1 MKKKMNLLTRSVS
14 LVMASL
20 LVVPSVGLAADSG
33 QASQAFSDLPSTH
46 WASAAL
52 NHWQQLGIVEGYED
66 GTIRPEKLISRAEF
80 ATVMNR
86 IFGYQAEAESAGSD
100 VPAGAWYRAEMAKA
114 VEAGYYTPDASG
126 NVMPD
131 APLSRAEAVVALQ
144 TIFGLAASDGSA
156 STFSDVAQ
164 LDEATKN
171 AIQTFSSLGY
181 VEGFEDGT
189 FRPEAT
195 LTRAQL
201 MTLAE
206 RLVGYL
212 GKDAAETTAGEVN
225 GNVVVNHSDVV
236 LKDTVIDGNLYLTP
250 GIGDGDVKLSH
261 VTVKGKTFI
270 NGGGEHSISV
280 ENSELG
286 EVEVNKK
293 DNHVRLFVTGS
304 SSVGSVTLSSG
315 AKLESSDVSG
325 DGFREVI
332 IHSNIDHADLFGS
345 FGKVSTQQ
353 QNENDAPPLISISG
367 TVDELN
373 LNSTSKVTL
382 SDNTVVKT
390 LNADPKAKD
399 SSVEG
404 NGTIEQMNNQAGGF
418 KVKGAEMP
426 VSTGGPVIMPGAP
439 TSSNNKVAVLDAKI
453 SQGVVIGAAK
463 VETAA
468 SIPAGHHL
476 VVQVSASKP
485 AVPSASSLA
494 PSGDGVTD
502 PYTAGSDIA
511 IADEQT
517 AKYVTIYQV
526 NPSNR
531 VVKYHQFALDA
542 SLINHYWQ
550 LSFSDEFTG
559 SDIDSNKWTYD
570 IGTGSGGWGN
580 NELEYYTDRTENAKV
595 DNGELV
601 ITARK
606 ESYGGMNY
614 TSARMKTMGKHA
626 QKYGKIEVRAKT
638 PAGTGLWPAIWM
650 LPEDNAYGV
659 WASSGEIDIMEN
671 KGRLPHEVYG
681 TIHYGEEYPG
691 NTYTGKAY
699 QFPNNDSVENYHVYG
714 LEWEPG
720 ELRWYVDGQLYQTQN
735 DWYSK
740 SLYQPANNTYPAPFD
755 KPFHLL
761 INLALG
767 GNFDGGLNP
776 ADSLFPN
783 TMKVDYVRMF
793 DMVGQPYRE
802 PTPPAALK
810 EDLPSGAQLPRLDGN
825 LLYNSSLTED
835 EPNVAN
841 LLNNPSD
848 PNTSVPNTDYWSLF
862 QGEGGVGAVSV
873 DDLDGT
879 KYAKISITNGG
890 SQAYSVQLLNTLSI
904 AKGRFYKLSF
914 DAKSTASRPLTV
926 KVTGGASRGFAAY
939 SQANTVTLT
948 DQVKHYEMSFQMKQ
962 DTDIAARTEFNA
974 GLNANAVWIGNARV
988 EEIDHIEVDYDA
1000 AKEPLDGDDNR
1011 VYNGS
1016 FDQGDQTRMNYWHV
1030 ETWGSAEATASVSEQ
1045 DRWLALNVTGAGD
1058 SSPASVQLLQK
1069 GVQLIQGQTYDV
1081 SLDASTVAD
1090 RPIEIELLSK
1100 DGTVSYGT
1108 QSVTLNSR
1116 NFDHFKVSFPAV
1128 PASDDEAQLIIR
1140 LGGAQASNILLDNI
1154 KLIQTS
1160 LYIGPDVKLFPL
1172 TNGGFDG
1179 TILPWQVANAGGF
1192 ATAALSGEEAKIA
1205 VSASGGTDPWSI
1217 MFMQDGL
1224 PLSKRMTYTV
1234 EFSARSTTPRQME
1247 IDLENASYTR
1257 FFDQTV
1263 NLTNEMQRYK
1273 FEFKMTKDDT
1283 TALKFFLGKVAGEA
1297 ITSAHD
1303 VYIDDVVVEVKG
1315 ARQYANL
1322 LQTGTFDDSSS
1333 AGWDSFFNSGE
1344 VTGSLTTDDGKLK
1357 ASLSGTGGQNW
1368 NAQVLYNGLSLTKD
1382 KAYQLTFDIR
1392 STVDRDVNVV
1402 VEHNGD
1408 PYTKYLDHTIGATV
1422 TGSTYSYLFTMPA
1435 DDAGAH
1441 LNFLLGMIG
1450 SPVSVSHDVY
1460 FDNVSLVEV
1469 NPLPLPPAEGHAL
1482 LNGDFDANVDS
1493 WSVYKADGSDA
1504 QISAVDGKM
1513 QVLFPSYDGWE
1524 KWSTQVYQNGLKLEA
1539 GKTYELKFDAT
1550 ADPSKEIRVEVLRAD
1565 GSTHLLDAQ
1574 LLTPDTTNHTNT
1586 YTFEVPVGSDT
1597 EQNAKLAFLL
1607 GGNHL
1612 DGADFPDG
1620 AIITLDSISI
1630 TEVTP

>member
-20 LVVPSVGLAADSG
+20 LVVPSVGFAADGG
-33 QASQAFSDLPSTH
+33 QASQAFSDLPSSH

-86 IFGYQAEAESAGSD
+86 IFGYQAEAASAGND
-100 VPAGAWYRAEMAKA
+100 VAAGAWYRADMAKA
-114 VEAGYYTPDASG
+114 LEAGYYTADAQG

-131 APLSRAEAVVALQ
+131 APLSRAAAVVALQ
-144 TIFGLAASDGSA
+144 AIFGFVGQDGSA

-164 LDEATKN
+164 LDAATQS
-171 AIQTFSSLGY
+171 AIAAFSSLGY
-181 VEGFEDGT
+181 LEGFEDGT

-212 GKDAAETTAGEVN
+212 GQDAAETTAGEVD
-225 GNVVVNHSDVV
+225 GNVVVNHRDVV

-250 GIGDGDVKLSH
+250 GIGDGDVKLNH

-270 NGGGEHSISV
+270 QGGGEHSISV

-304 SSVGSVTLSSG
+304 SSVGKVTLSSG
-315 AKLESSDVSG
+315 AKLESADVSG

-332 IHSNIDHADLFGS
+332 IHSNIDHADLSGS
-345 FGKVSTQQ
+345 FGKISTLQK
-353 QNENDAPPLISISG
+353 NENDAPPLISISG

-373 LNSTSKVTL
+373 LNSKTKVTL

-404 NGTIEQMNNQAGGF
+404 NGKIEKTNNQAGGL
-418 KVKGAEMP
+418 KVKGSDVPVTPGGSGAESSNAPVSGGYSNSMP
-426 VSTGGPVIMPGAP
+426 VLNV
-439 TSSNNKVAVLDAKI
+439 
-453 SQGVVIGAAK
+453 
-463 VETAA
+463 TAA
-468 SIPAGHHL
+468 PGSEAKTTKLSGSIPEGHHL
-476 VVQVSASKP
+476 IVKVSNTKVSTP
-485 AVPSASSLA
+485 ANGSVA
-494 PSGDGVTD
+494 PSGAGVID
-502 PYTAGSDIA
+502 PYTIGNDIPNV
-511 IADEQT
+511 DVENN
-517 AKYVTIYQV
+517 KYLAVYQV
-526 NPSNR
+526 NPNNR
-531 VVKYHQFALDA
+531 VVKFRQFTLTQAEVN
-542 SLINHYWQ
+542 IWQ
-550 LSFSDEFTG
+550 LSFSDEFDGTG
-559 SDIDSNKWTYD
+559 SPDSNKWTYD

-580 NELEYYTDRTENAKV
+580 NELEYYTDRTDNAKQE
-595 DNGELV
+595 NGELV

-606 ESYGGMNY
+606 ESYGGMGY
-614 TSARMKTMGKHA
+614 TSARLKTMGKHA

-638 PAGTGLWPAIWM
+638 PEGSGMWPAIWM
-650 LPEDNAYGV
+650 LPEDNDYGT

-681 TIHYGEEYPG
+681 TIHYGEQYPG

-699 QFPNNDSVENYHVYG
+699 QFPNNGTVADYHVYS

-720 ELRWYVDGQLYQTQN
+720 EMRWYVDGQLYQTQN

-740 SLYQPANNTYPAPFD
+740 SLNQPANNTYPAPFD
-755 KPFHLL
+755 KPFHLIL
-761 INLALG
+761 NLALG
-767 GNFDGGLNP
+767 GNFDGGIVP

-783 TMKVDYVRMF
+783 TMNVDYVRIY
-793 DMVGQPYRE
+793 DMVGKSYRQ
-802 PTPPAALK
+802 PTPPGVVK
-810 EDLPSGAQLPRLDGN
+810 EPLPSDARLPRPDGN

-835 EPNVAN
+835 APGVAN
-841 LLNNPSD
+841 LLNNPND

-862 QGEGGVGAVSV
+862 QGEGGVGSVSV
-873 DDLDGT
+873 DDLNGT
-879 KYAKISITNGG
+879 KFAKISITNGG
-890 SQAYSVQLLNTLSI
+890 SQSYSVQLLNTLSI

-939 SQANTVTLT
+939 SQANTVSLT
-948 DQVKHYEMSFQMKQ
+948 DQVKHYEMMFQMKQ
-962 DTDIAARTEFNA
+962 DTDIAARTEFNS
-974 GLNANAVWIGNARV
+974 GLNANTVWIGNARV
-988 EEIDHIEVDYDA
+988 EEIDHIAVDYDA
-1000 AKEPLDGDDNR
+1000 AKEPLDGDGNR
-1011 VYNGS
+1011 VYNGT
-1016 FDQGDQTRMNYWHV
+1016 FDQGDQTRMNYWHL
-1030 ETWGSAEATASVSEQ
+1030 TTSGGATATGSVSEQ
-1045 DRWLALNVTGAGD
+1045 DRWLAVNVTNAGD
-1058 SSPASVQLLQK
+1058 SSLGSVQLLQK
-1069 GVQLIQGQTYDV
+1069 GVQLQQGQTYDV
-1081 SLDASTVAD
+1081 TLDASTGAD
-1090 RPIEIELLSK
+1090 RPIEVELLSK
-1100 DGTVSYGT
+1100 DGAVSYGK

-1116 NFDHFKVSFPAV
+1116 NFDQFKVSFPAV
-1128 PASDDEAQLIIR
+1128 SATDKEAQFVIR

-1160 LYIGPDVKLFPL
+1160 VYIDPSVKLFPL

-1179 TILPWQVANAGGF
+1179 TIAPWQEVNAGGF
-1192 ATAALSGEEAKIA
+1192 ATAALSGSEAK
-1205 VSASGGTDPWSI
+1205 VSVTNNGGGDPWGI
-1217 MFMQDGL
+1217 MFMQDGVA
-1224 PLSKRMTYTV
+1224 LSKGMTYTV
-1234 EFSARSTTPRQME
+1234 EFSARSTVARKME

-1257 FFDQTV
+1257 FFDETV
-1263 NLTNEMQRYK
+1263 SLTNDMQRYK

-1283 TALKFFLGKVAGEA
+1283 AALKFFLGKIAGESA
-1297 ITSAHD
+1297 ITTAHD

-1315 ARQYANL
+1315 ARQYANM
-1322 LQTGTFDDSSS
+1322 LQSGTFDNGST
-1333 AGWDSFFNSGE
+1333 GWDSFFNTGE
-1344 VTGSLTTDDGKLK
+1344 VTGSLATVDGELK
-1357 ASLSGTGGQNW
+1357 ASVSGTGGQNW
-1368 NAQVLYNGLSLTKD
+1368 NAQVFHNGLSLVKD

-1392 STVDRDVNVV
+1392 SSVNRDVNVV

-1408 PYTKYLDHTIGATV
+1408 PYTKYLDKTIGATV
-1422 TGSTYSYLFTMPA
+1422 TGATYSYLFTMPVN
-1435 DDAGAH
+1435 DAGAH
-1441 LNFLLGMIG
+1441 LNFMLGLINN
-1450 SPVSVSHDVY
+1450 PVSVSHDVY

-1482 LNGDFDANVDS
+1482 LNGDFDTNVDN

-1504 QISAVDGKM
+1504 QISVVDGKL
-1513 QVLFPSYDGWE
+1513 QVLFPNYDGWE

-1539 GKTYELKFDAT
+1539 GKTYKLKFDA
-1550 ADPSKEIRVEVLRAD
+1550 AANPGKEIKVEILRLDNSA
-1565 GSTHLLDAQ
+1565 LLVTQA
-1574 LLTPDTTNHTNT
+1574 LNPDSTNHTYT
-1586 YTFEVPVGSDT
+1586 YQFTVNGDT

-1620 AIITLDSISI
+1620 ATITLDSISI
-1630 TEVTP
+1630 TEVN